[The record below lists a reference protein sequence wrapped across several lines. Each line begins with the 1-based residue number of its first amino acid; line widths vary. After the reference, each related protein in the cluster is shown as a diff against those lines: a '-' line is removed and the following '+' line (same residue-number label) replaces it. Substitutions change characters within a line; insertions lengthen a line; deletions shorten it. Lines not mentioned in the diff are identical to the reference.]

1 MASAVPSPERRRY
14 RPAIHA
20 LATLAELKVHRG
32 VIRRGAL
39 EAGAV
44 VGAPRGH
51 HCDVLRVK
59 GCSRGRGESRVRM
72 SRVRVSRV
80 RMTRTGVRTHRR
92 RGAARVAGERVMRRV
107 CLHPVLPGRRLL
119 PCRRGRGREGV
130 ILRRRGRDRRP
141 RRRDVD
147 GRLEL
152 LAVLLLLLLLRL
164 LVIGTSAVP
173 ATSAPVEHSLPPRAT
188 TAACVISQRLAF
200 LSRRNLFG
208 PDYMLVIGT
217 NM

>member
-1 MASAVPSPERRRY
+1 MKILRDTYYSPLMTNL
-14 RPAIHA
+14 I
-20 LATLAELKVHRG
+20 
-32 VIRRGAL
+32 IRI
-39 EAGAV
+39 
-44 VGAPRGH
+44 
-51 HCDVLRVK
+51 
-59 GCSRGRGESRVRM
+59 
-72 SRVRVSRV
+72 
-80 RMTRTGVRTHRR
+80 
-92 RGAARVAGERVMRRV
+92 
-107 CLHPVLPGRRLL
+107 

-188 TAACVISQRLAF
+188 TAASAKHGKYSRLMK
-200 LSRRNLFG
+200 L
-208 PDYMLVIGT
+208 P
-217 NM
+217 